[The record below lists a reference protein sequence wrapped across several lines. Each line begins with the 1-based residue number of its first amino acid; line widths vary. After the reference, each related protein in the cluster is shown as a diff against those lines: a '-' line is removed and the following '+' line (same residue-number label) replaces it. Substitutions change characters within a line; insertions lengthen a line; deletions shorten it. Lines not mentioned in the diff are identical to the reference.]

1 MDTRALYRHMSHYH
15 LWRQDLSQRLRRFE
29 HWIQTH
35 GLVSDEVRQ
44 CLVQA
49 RHLLGSNDFTL
60 VCVGEFSRGK
70 TELINALLMDERKQR
85 ILPSQPGR
93 TTMCP
98 TEIYCDPDRPNCLRL
113 LPIETRR
120 SQASLERFKRIP
132 QNWVTLPLNT
142 EAPETLRAT
151 LEQVS
156 ASRWVS
162 EQEANQL
169 GFSLDESTER
179 DADGLVAI
187 PRWRH
192 ALISLDHPLLRRGL
206 RIIDTPGLNALG
218 NEPDLTLKV
227 LPQAQAIV
235 FLLSADAG
243 LTASDM
249 TLWRDHIQGLSQQR
263 GSAVL
268 TLLNKV
274 DSLWDELHP
283 PEQVADAVE
292 QLCQLTARQLALDP
306 GQVLPLSAKQA
317 LLARAHNDA
326 ERLERSGFYQLERAL
341 GETVE
346 RSRQQLAGQ
355 RLITDSQAMIDNVY
369 HSLKGRL
376 ADAQQ
381 ELLLIHSSDK
391 TESSELL
398 NQRRDTILQKH
409 RQYHKQ
415 SLSLRT
421 SQMLLDKQRPSLIQ
435 AISPKRLAREID
447 HTQQKL
453 ASSWTTV
460 GLSRSMA
467 HLFDW
472 LDHQMGHL
480 EREVERTNRVLDS
493 IYQRKEHTDGAN
505 QAQHSYRLDLKNEQ
519 RQLRQLHHQADQFRA
534 SLDSLLSLKGPLIQ
548 RFVSTLVQEAR
559 ALWQQL
565 YNTIDHWLK
574 QALVPLVQHNQYQ
587 RQLLEHH
594 MLRLTR
600 MRSEQQN
607 QSQQVDTLRQNI
619 SQMEQALEA
628 LVAVREHTQPTV
640 PPQLLEPETS
650 QTEPLTS
657 DHLATVVPLSRANRT
672 RATQPVS

>member
-29 HWIQTH
+29 HWVQTH

-44 CLVQA
+44 CLAQA
-49 RHLLGSNDFTL
+49 RQLLGNNDFTL

-85 ILPSQPGR
+85 ILPSHPGR

-98 TEIYCDPDRPNCLRL
+98 TEIHCDPDRPNCLRL

-132 QNWVTLPLNT
+132 RNWVTLPLDPKT
-142 EAPETLRAT
+142 PETLRAT
-151 LEQVS
+151 LDQVS
-156 ASRWVS
+156 ASQWVS
-162 EQEANQL
+162 EEDARQL
-169 GFSLDESTER
+169 GFSPDQNSER
-179 DADGLVAI
+179 NEEGFVAI

-192 ALISLDHPLLRRGL
+192 AMISLEHPLLRRGL

-218 NEPDLTLKV
+218 NEPELTLRV

-249 TLWRDHIQGLSQQR
+249 KLWRDHIRSLSQQR

-274 DSLWDELHP
+274 DSLWDDLQP
-283 PEQVADAVE
+283 PEQVAQAVE
-292 QLCQLTARQLALDP
+292 ELRLLTARQLAIEP
-306 GQVLPLSAKQA
+306 EQVLPLSAKQA
-317 LLARAHNDA
+317 LLGRARDDA
-326 ERLERSGFYQLERAL
+326 ERLERSGFRQLEQAL
-341 GETVE
+341 GQTVA
-346 RSRQQLAGQ
+346 RSRQALAGQ

-376 ADAQQ
+376 ADARQ
-381 ELLLIHSSDK
+381 ELLLLRAGEEQDN
-391 TESSELL
+391 EALLSE
-398 NQRRDTILQKH
+398 RREAIRQKH

-435 AISPKRLAREID
+435 VISPERLAREID
-447 HTQQKL
+447 HTRQRL
-453 ASSWTTV
+453 ANSWTTV

-467 HLFDW
+467 QLFDW
-472 LDHQMGHL
+472 LDHQLGHL

-493 IYQRKEHTDGAN
+493 IYQRPEHAIDASQRPQN
-505 QAQHSYRLDLKNEQ
+505 YQLDLTDER

-548 RFVSTLVQEAR
+548 RFVGTLVQEAR
-559 ALWQQL
+559 ALWHEL

-574 QALVPLVQHNQYQ
+574 QALVPLFQHNQYQ

-600 MRSEQQN
+600 MRHER
-607 QSQQVDTLRQNI
+607 QSQAQQVDSLHQNI
-619 SQMEQALEA
+619 KQMERALED
-628 LVAVREHTQPTV
+628 LLAVRERAQSEA
-640 PPQLLEPETS
+640 EPER
-650 QTEPLTS
+650 
-657 DHLATVVPLSRANRT
+657 LAPVVPLNRART
-672 RATQPVS
+672 AQPAS

>member
-29 HWIQTH
+29 HWVQTH

-44 CLVQA
+44 CLAQA
-49 RHLLGSNDFTL
+49 RQLLGNNDFTL

-85 ILPSQPGR
+85 ILPSHPGR

-98 TEIYCDPDRPNCLRL
+98 TEIHCDPDRPNCLRL

-132 QNWVTLPLNT
+132 RNWVTLPLDPKT
-142 EAPETLRAT
+142 PETLRAT
-151 LEQVS
+151 LDQVS
-156 ASRWVS
+156 ASQWVS
-162 EQEANQL
+162 EEDARQL
-169 GFSLDESTER
+169 GFSPDQNSER
-179 DADGLVAI
+179 NEEGFVAI

-192 ALISLDHPLLRRGL
+192 AMISLEHPLLRRGL

-218 NEPDLTLKV
+218 NEPELTLRV

-249 TLWRDHIQGLSQQR
+249 KLWRDHIRSLSQQR

-274 DSLWDELHP
+274 DSLWDDLQP
-283 PEQVADAVE
+283 PEHVAQAVE
-292 QLCQLTARQLALDP
+292 ELRLLTARQLAIEP
-306 GQVLPLSAKQA
+306 EQVLPLSAKQA
-317 LLARAHNDA
+317 LLGRARDDA
-326 ERLERSGFYQLERAL
+326 ERLERSGFRQLEQAL
-341 GETVE
+341 GQTVA
-346 RSRQQLAGQ
+346 RSRQALAGQ

-376 ADAQQ
+376 ADARQ
-381 ELLLIHSSDK
+381 ELLLLRAGEEQDN
-391 TESSELL
+391 EALLSE
-398 NQRRDTILQKH
+398 RREAIRQKH

-435 AISPKRLAREID
+435 VISPERLAREID
-447 HTQQKL
+447 HTRQRL
-453 ASSWTTV
+453 ANSWTTV

-472 LDHQMGHL
+472 LDHQLGHL

-493 IYQRKEHTDGAN
+493 IYQRPEHAIDASQRPQN
-505 QAQHSYRLDLKNEQ
+505 YQLDLTDER

-548 RFVSTLVQEAR
+548 RFVGTLVQEAR
-559 ALWQQL
+559 ALWHEL

-574 QALVPLVQHNQYQ
+574 QALVPLFQHNQYQ

-600 MRSEQQN
+600 MRHER
-607 QSQQVDTLRQNI
+607 QSQAQQVDSLHQNI
-619 SQMEQALEA
+619 KQMERALED
-628 LVAVREHTQPTV
+628 LLAVRERAQSEA
-640 PPQLLEPETS
+640 EPER
-650 QTEPLTS
+650 
-657 DHLATVVPLSRANRT
+657 LAPVVPLNRART
-672 RATQPVS
+672 AQPAS

>member
-29 HWIQTH
+29 HWVQTH

-49 RHLLGSNDFTL
+49 RQLLGSNDFTL

-85 ILPSQPGR
+85 ILPSHPGR

-132 QNWVTLPLNT
+132 RNWVTLPLDPKT
-142 EAPETLRAT
+142 PETLRAT
-151 LEQVS
+151 LDQVS

-162 EQEANQL
+162 DDEAKAL
-169 GFSLDESTER
+169 GFCPDENSER
-179 DADGLVAI
+179 NDQGQVAI

-192 ALISLDHPLLRRGL
+192 AMISLDHPLLRRGL

-218 NEPDLTLKV
+218 NEPELTLKV
-227 LPQAQAIV
+227 LPQAQAVV

-249 TLWRDHIQGLSQQR
+249 TLWRDHIQGLRQQR

-274 DSLWDELHP
+274 DSLWDDLQS
-283 PEQVADAVE
+283 PEQVAQSVE
-292 QLCQLTARQLALDP
+292 QLRQLTARQLALEP
-306 GQVLPLSAKQA
+306 EQVLPLSAKQA
-317 LLARAHNDA
+317 LLARAHDDA
-326 ERLERSGFYQLERAL
+326 ERLERSGFGHLEKAL
-341 GETVE
+341 GQTVA

-355 RLITDSQAMIDNVY
+355 RLITDSQSMIDNVY
-369 HSLKGRL
+369 HSLKGRI

-381 ELLLIHSSDK
+381 ELLLIRTGDRAQSD
-391 TESSELL
+391 TLL
-398 NQRRDTILQKH
+398 NERRETIRQKH

-435 AISPKRLAREID
+435 VISPERLAREID
-447 HTQQKL
+447 HTRQKL
-453 ASSWTTV
+453 ANSWTTL

-493 IYQRKEHTDGAN
+493 IYQRPEHAIDADQTPAN
-505 QAQHSYRLDLKNEQ
+505 YQLDLVDQ
-519 RQLRQLHHQADQFRA
+519 RQQLRQLHHQADQFRA

-559 ALWQQL
+559 TLWHQL
-565 YNTIDHWLK
+565 YNIIDHWLK
-574 QALVPLVQHNQYQ
+574 QALVPLFQRNQYQ

-600 MRSEQQN
+600 MRREQQD
-607 QSQQVDTLRQNI
+607 QAQQVSTLRDNI
-619 SQMEQALEA
+619 DQMERALA
-628 LVAVREHTQPTV
+628 DLQAVREQTQPAMN
-640 PPQLLEPETS
+640 QPEH
-650 QTEPLTS
+650 Q
-657 DHLATVVPLSRANRT
+657 ATVVPLHRPRAAQT
-672 RATQPVS
+672 AP

>member
-29 HWIQTH
+29 HWVQTH

-44 CLVQA
+44 CLAQA
-49 RHLLGSNDFTL
+49 RQLLGNNDFTL

-85 ILPSQPGR
+85 ILPSHPGR

-98 TEIYCDPDRPNCLRL
+98 TEIHCDPDRPNCLRL

-132 QNWVTLPLNT
+132 RNWVTLSLDPKT
-142 EAPETLRAT
+142 PETLRAT
-151 LEQVS
+151 LDQVS
-156 ASRWVS
+156 ASQWVS
-162 EQEANQL
+162 EEDARQL
-169 GFSLDESTER
+169 GFSPDQNSER
-179 DADGLVAI
+179 NEEGLVAI

-192 ALISLDHPLLRRGL
+192 AMISLEHPLLRRGL

-218 NEPDLTLKV
+218 NEPELTLRV

-249 TLWRDHIQGLSQQR
+249 KLWRDHIRSLSQQR

-274 DSLWDELHP
+274 DSLWDDLQP
-283 PEQVADAVE
+283 PEQVAQAVDE
-292 QLCQLTARQLALDP
+292 LRLLTARQLAIEP
-306 GQVLPLSAKQA
+306 EQVLPLSAKQA
-317 LLARAHNDA
+317 LLGRARDDA
-326 ERLERSGFYQLERAL
+326 ERLERSGFRQLEQAL
-341 GETVE
+341 GQTVA
-346 RSRQQLAGQ
+346 RSRQALAGQ

-376 ADAQQ
+376 ADARQ
-381 ELLLIHSSDK
+381 ELLLLRAGEEQDN
-391 TESSELL
+391 EALLSE
-398 NQRRDTILQKH
+398 RREAIRQKH

-435 AISPKRLAREID
+435 VISPERLAREID
-447 HTQQKL
+447 HTRQRL
-453 ASSWTTV
+453 ANSWTTV

-472 LDHQMGHL
+472 LDHQLGHL

-493 IYQRKEHTDGAN
+493 IYQRPEHAIDASQRPQN
-505 QAQHSYRLDLKNEQ
+505 YQLDLTDER

-548 RFVSTLVQEAR
+548 RFVGTLVQEAR
-559 ALWQQL
+559 ALWHEL

-574 QALVPLVQHNQYQ
+574 QALVPLFQHNQYQ

-600 MRSEQQN
+600 MRHER
-607 QSQQVDTLRQNI
+607 QSQAQQVDSLHQNI
-619 SQMEQALEA
+619 KQMERALED
-628 LVAVREHTQPTV
+628 LLAVRERAQSEA
-640 PPQLLEPETS
+640 EPER
-650 QTEPLTS
+650 
-657 DHLATVVPLSRANRT
+657 LAPVVPLSRART
-672 RATQPVS
+672 AQPAS